1 ITRRKNQEHEL
12 ERHREHLEE
21 LVEQRTQELTARD
34 ERLRVTFEKSPLG
47 MMYLDRTGTIDT
59 CNDRLGEIFGAP
71 REDFVGANLLE
82 VVTDPEMRR
91 AIQSALAGEPASYE
105 GIHTC
110 GVSGKETPFV
120 HVLFNPIALGASAS
134 EVIATVEDVTERK
147 EAERE
152 LQAFNEAMLNREGRI
167 IELKQQ
173 VNRLA
178 TELGQP
184 IPYEPVWEVSGG
196 TET

>member
-1 ITRRKNQEHEL
+1 MH
-12 ERHREHLEE
+12 
-21 LVEQRTQELTARD
+21 
-34 ERLRVTFEKSPLG
+34 
-47 MMYLDRTGTIDT
+47 
-59 CNDRLGEIFGAP
+59 
-71 REDFVGANLLE
+71 
-82 VVTDPEMRR
+82 PEMRR

>member
-1 ITRRKNQEHEL
+1 MQDITRRKNQEHEL
-12 ERHREHLEE
+12 EQHREHLEE

-71 REDFVGANLLE
+71 QEDFVGANLLE

-120 HVLFNPIALGASAS
+120 HVLFNPIALGACSRGRAS
-134 EVIATVEDVTERK
+134 I
-147 EAERE
+147 
-152 LQAFNEAMLNREGRI
+152 L
-167 IELKQQ
+167 
-173 VNRLA
+173 
-178 TELGQP
+178 
-184 IPYEPVWEVSGG
+184 
-196 TET
+196 